1 MRKFPSFR
9 RDQRGS
15 ASVEFAIAFPLIFA
29 VLFALFESGW
39 IMTRTMMLERGVD
52 MASRNLRVGAITTV
66 SHDGLKAEI
75 CEHSTILANCTRDL
89 ILELMPKAD
98 ASVDYPK
105 NQANCKDRTETIA
118 PVIAFTPT
126 TATDDPE
133 IMFIRACIII
143 DPIFPGIGIG
153 LGLPKDSSGGY
164 QLVSYTAFVNE
175 PT

>member
-1 MRKFPSFR
+1 MRAFRSFR
-9 RDQRGS
+9 CDQRGS
-15 ASVEFAIAFPLIFA
+15 ASVEFAISFPLIFA

-39 IMTRTMMLERGVD
+39 IMTRTMMLERGLD

-66 SHDGLKAEI
+66 SHEGLKAEI
-75 CEHSTILANCTRDL
+75 CKHSTILANCSRDL
-89 ILELMPKAD
+89 VLELTPKTD
-98 ASVDYPK
+98 ATANYPK
-105 NQANCKDRTETIA
+105 NQPNCKDRTEAIA
-118 PVIAFTPT
+118 PVITFSPT
-126 TATDDPE
+126 TANDDPE

-153 LGLPKDSSGGY
+153 LGLPKDATGGY